1 MLLRPIYV
9 YCHDTNIHT
18 SEYCICNW
26 EEQFRQYIHLIYSFK
41 WKRNLIFEDTSS
53 QDRLKLTEQSFS
65 PVVCT
70 FHWCK
75 RTALISNAMA
85 FYLQWTSTPPS
96 FRSAIEAYSTSI
108 SKTNRLFVQDCA
120 VFMNNSWNN
129 RKKNRLDRFSLAT
142 CFHFCCVYF
151 WWAWHK
157 KKHNV
162 RFLCDC
168 VYGHVRH
175 AGGLASLYRHGLPA
189 YGCDVLTPL
198 ERKLTSSSVKPAILL
213 DVSPSIYSPFAAHLH
228 ENDHFMY
235 SHWIE

>member
-1 MLLRPIYV
+1 MQLRRTIL
-9 YCHDTNIHT
+9 T
-18 SEYCICNW
+18 
-26 EEQFRQYIHLIYSFK
+26 YILLIYSFK

-85 FYLQWTSTPPS
+85 FYLQWTFTPPS
-96 FRSAIEAYSTSI
+96 F
-108 SKTNRLFVQDCA
+108 
-120 VFMNNSWNN
+120 NNSWNN

-157 KKHNV
+157 KKQSV

-168 VYGHVRH
+168 VYGHVRR
-175 AGGLASLYRHGLPA
+175 AGGLACLYRHGLPA
-189 YGCDVLTPL
+189 YGCDVLTSL
-198 ERKLTSSSVKPAILL
+198 EQKLTSSSVKPAILL